1 MKVNKYNDSYES
13 YITQCNRLASTL
25 KIISFDAIESI
36 NKQMASRGF
45 EVSQDKSSWKYFLN
59 ACGEYHES
67 DRPMMVFSADTQEQ
81 IEFSAAN
88 LRIHTSTRKIFMYG
102 TTGYYSLLHQHKD
115 QESLIL
121 GSLYPA
127 NMREAIEA
135 FDGKIISYQEDLVE
149 DQEKTLLPH
158 IQTWLKNFIFRWH
171 IKRYNISSPLYS
183 LSRHATMYSRLPHII
198 SAYRFKKIKTVETH
212 SFHVKEHL
220 KSNYRVDMYYDYL
233 TKKQK
238 WWLYRNIEYIVR
250 RAGHQDTMYLLIKNI
265 LTERGIPISQYH
277 LRQISDKEGLNIE
290 AHTKRST
297 AVWRPTSGKIVDL
310 DRIMPVIENSIPFS
324 EYKPD
329 PDKIKKKANL
339 STSGKVFTKFLES
352 IFIDRNSDLKV
363 IRTELIISQ
372 WLFYAS
378 VGLFEGSVVLT
389 DGKAIGKSV
398 MSVEDALSVII
409 NSGFTRL
416 SLEVKRTG
424 IMPIR
429 GFFSGRDFVT
439 TKIDSLGVKLN
450 RSTTLLI
457 GSLPTIDLF
466 RSGKKFIEAMD
477 SMYRKVYCFLIK
489 LERSDESVFNQGVV
503 INAMFPSMGININIT
518 EEQYSKDYGRY
529 VMSVATGLP
538 EAALI
543 SKQEVQLKLLALI
556 DHLSSYTVRYLDP
569 VEKYFSDASYFN
581 GSSLNTLSKV
591 ESNIRLYG
599 LILSK
604 LYMSAKITSSGSSNY
619 ENISDTLTIANIISK
634 AFIDVGVVEIV
645 ELKSEE
651 VSLIEITNNS
661 IGIIEYT
668 SNYEGEENPYIPNV
682 FEFVRINTDLG
693 IKSFK
698 KIE

>member
-1 MKVNKYNDSYES
+1 M
-13 YITQCNRLASTL
+13 
-25 KIISFDAIESI
+25 
-36 NKQMASRGF
+36 
-45 EVSQDKSSWKYFLN
+45 
-59 ACGEYHES
+59 
-67 DRPMMVFSADTQEQ
+67 
-81 IEFSAAN
+81 
-88 LRIHTSTRKIFMYG
+88 
-102 TTGYYSLLHQHKD
+102 
-115 QESLIL
+115 
-121 GSLYPA
+121 
-127 NMREAIEA
+127 
-135 FDGKIISYQEDLVE
+135 
-149 DQEKTLLPH
+149 
-158 IQTWLKNFIFRWH
+158 
-171 IKRYNISSPLYS
+171 
-183 LSRHATMYSRLPHII
+183 
-198 SAYRFKKIKTVETH
+198 
-212 SFHVKEHL
+212 
-220 KSNYRVDMYYDYL
+220 
-233 TKKQK
+233 
-238 WWLYRNIEYIVR
+238 
-250 RAGHQDTMYLLIKNI
+250 
-265 LTERGIPISQYH
+265 
-277 LRQISDKEGLNIE
+277 
-290 AHTKRST
+290 
-297 AVWRPTSGKIVDL
+297 
-310 DRIMPVIENSIPFS
+310 
-324 EYKPD
+324 
-329 PDKIKKKANL
+329 
-339 STSGKVFTKFLES
+339 
-352 IFIDRNSDLKV
+352 
-363 IRTELIISQ
+363 
-372 WLFYAS
+372 
-378 VGLFEGSVVLT
+378 
-389 DGKAIGKSV
+389 
-398 MSVEDALSVII
+398 
-409 NSGFTRL
+409 
-416 SLEVKRTG
+416 
-424 IMPIR
+424 
-429 GFFSGRDFVT
+429 
-439 TKIDSLGVKLN
+439 
-450 RSTTLLI
+450 I

-518 EEQYSKDYGRY
+518 EEQYSKAYGRY

-651 VSLIEITNNS
+651 ASLIEITNNS